1 MHQLILNHQSWEN
14 FHLFSLNLVKP
25 HFWENCKVLCLYFVP
40 GDLEK
45 DLTVIT
51 YMSWNK
57 MISRS
62 HLTWSNLLLT
72 SQAYLYVPYTNVCTN
87 LGQNIFHEFLRRGL
101 AQELIH
107 SCSILFYFISVTEIQ
122 FSQSGYSLF
131 PKEENVYL
139 YFVLD
144 RDFMIFRR
152 QKVAVD
158 RLLSVETAETTPFL

>member
-1 MHQLILNHQSWEN
+1 MHQLQLILNHQSWEN

-72 SQAYLYVPYTNVCTN
+72 SQTYLIRTRTYVRTWVR
-87 LGQNIFHEFLRRGL
+87 IFFMNFWDVDLL
-101 AQELIH
+101 KNSFIVVP
-107 SCSILFYFISVTEIQ
+107 FYFIS
-122 FSQSGYSLF
+122 FKSLKFNF
-131 PKEENVYL
+131 PSLVIHSFERRRM
-139 YFVLD
+139 FVCT
-144 RDFMIFRR
+144 
-152 QKVAVD
+152 
-158 RLLSVETAETTPFL
+158 LS

>member
-72 SQAYLYVPYTNVCTN
+72 SQAYLYVYVSTSVR
-87 LGQNIFHEFLRRGL
+87 IFFMNFWDVDLL
-101 AQELIH
+101 KNSFIVVP
-107 SCSILFYFISVTEIQ
+107 FYFIS
-122 FSQSGYSLF
+122 FQSLKFNFPSL
-131 PKEENVYL
+131 VIH
-139 YFVLD
+139 YFQ
-144 RDFMIFRR
+144 RR
-152 QKVAVD
+152 
-158 RLLSVETAETTPFL
+158 RMFICTLS